1 MLISRLQNSKIKDIQ
16 MEKIVFEGHFLIANS
31 VGYCPL
37 KTSFIS
43 DDFVNDIYFSN
54 DSIESEQQTF

>member
-1 MLISRLQNSKIKDIQ
+1 